1 MRVFFIGVCGTAM
14 GNAAILFKKMGHA
27 VAGSDAGVYPPMS
40 DVLESAGIKLLE
52 GFAQQDMLDWQPD
65 RVVVGN
71 AVSRGNPQ
79 VEYLLRT
86 RQIDFVSL
94 PQLIGEDLIGK
105 RPAIDGGTHGDYL
118 PHSPLCSVKGRT
130 GSGLSYW
137 RGTLR
142 STIWQRIRFR

>member
-1 MRVFFIGVCGTAM
+1 MQSFFNILNMRVFFIGVCGTAM

-52 GFAQQDMLDWQPD
+52 GFAQQDMLDYGNLD

-86 RQIDFVSL
+86 RQNRSYLSSIDW
-94 PQLIGEDLIGK
+94 
-105 RPAIDGGTHGDYL
+105 
-118 PHSPLCSVKGRT
+118 GR
-130 GSGLSYW
+130 SYW
-137 RGTLR
+137 KTVQP
-142 STIWQRIRFR
+142 S